1 MPSKAR
7 QVLGYLRVLAS
18 LKLAVLVI
26 VGLSAAL
33 TVGTVLESKYDT
45 ASAQY
50 WVYRAGWFRAV
61 LALLGINIFAVMVSR
76 WPWKRRHAPFLLAHI
91 GILTLL
97 FGSWLTDRYGLDGMM
112 RVSEGDA
119 TGVVELPEN
128 YLAVTTDNVTHRV
141 PVPWSP
147 PGSRFKPIPLDAVG
161 VDAVVDDFISR
172 ADAEI
177 KFDPAAAPSPGA
189 PPAERQPYL
198 SLKTQGGPMPFAQT
212 FRLWAGDRMWS
223 RVQAGPALLLL
234 IPKAKAATEGLATLP
249 PGRPALEIQYDA
261 GGIIYKA
268 RGTTGKLKSG
278 AFAWHE
284 LAAGA
289 VIDPG
294 WTMAIQFVVTEVIA
308 DARARI
314 EYAPARVAFGPQAPA
329 LSAVRVRPRAGGE
342 PIWIG
347 LGDRTRVGAH
357 DVGYFSTRVVLPF
370 EVQLDRFQID
380 RYQGTFNPSEY
391 SSQITVVD
399 PNGVQGAASRTISMN
414 EPLEY
419 RGTTVYQA
427 SYEEGEPRPT
437 VSVFSVNRDPG
448 RRWKY
453 AGSLILVLGC
463 ILLFVAKRP
472 KRASAGGSA

>member
-1 MPSKAR
+1 MR
-7 QVLGYLRVLAS
+7 QALRYLRVLAS

-50 WVYRAGWFRAV
+50 WVYRSTWFRAV
-61 LALLGINIFAVMVSR
+61 LGLLGINIFAVMVSR
-76 WPWKRRHAPFLLAHI
+76 WPWKRRHAPFLFAHI

-97 FGSWLTDRYGLDGMM
+97 FGSWLTDKYGLDGMM

-119 TGVVELPEN
+119 TGVVELPDN

-161 VDAVVDDFISR
+161 VDAVIDDFISR

-177 KFDPAAAPSPGA
+177 KFDPAPAPSGT
-189 PPAERQPYL
+189 PAERQPYI

-223 RVQAGPALLLL
+223 RVQAGPALLIL
-234 IPKAKAATEGLATLP
+234 IPKSKAQAEGLAALP
-249 PGRPALEIQYDA
+249 AGRPALEIQYDA
-261 GGIIYKA
+261 GGIIYRA
-268 RGTTGKLKSG
+268 RSTAGKLKSG

-284 LAAGA
+284 LVPGA

-294 WTMAIQFVVTEVIA
+294 WTMAIQFVVTEVTA

-329 LSAVRVRPRAGGE
+329 LSAVRVRSRDGNAT
-342 PIWIG
+342 WVG
-347 LGDRTRVGAH
+347 LGDRTRVGNH

-370 EVQLDRFQID
+370 EVQLDHFKID

-391 SSQITVVD
+391 SSQVTVLD
-399 PNGVQGAASRTISMN
+399 PNGIQGAASRTISMN

-427 SYEEGEPRPT
+427 SYEEGDPRPT

-448 RRWKY
+448 RAWKY

-463 ILLFVAKRP
+463 ILLFMAKRT
-472 KRASAGGSA
+472 KRASAGGPS